1 VSGIVDAHHHVWR
14 QADLPWLSGPMV
26 PRIFG
31 PYEPLRR
38 DYLIGEYL
46 ADAEANGVTRSVYVQ
61 ANWPAARALDEIEWV
76 QSVADAS
83 GWPHG
88 IVGYVD
94 LLAED
99 CAPALDAAM
108 QASPLLRGMRM
119 QLHWH
124 ENTLYRFAP
133 RPDLCDDLK
142 LRKNLARLAERE
154 LLFELQVFAPQM
166 QGAARLAR
174 SLPELQ
180 FVLLHAGMLED
191 TSAKGL
197 AEWRAGMDALAS
209 CPNVAVKLSG
219 LGTFLRRIDPDYIAL
234 VAGETVRRFGAKR
247 CLFGSNFPIEKLW
260 TDYGTLLGAYRVAL
274 AGFSDAER
282 TQIFSDTARR
292 IYRLK

>member
-1 VSGIVDAHHHVWR
+1 MSGIVDAHHHVWR

-46 ADAEANGVTRSVYVQ
+46 TDAEANGVTRSVYVQ
-61 ANWPAARALDEIEWV
+61 ANWQATRALDEIAWV

-83 GWPHG
+83 GWPHA

-124 ENTLYRFAP
+124 ANELYRFAP
-133 RPDLCDDLK
+133 RPDLCGDAK
-142 LRKNLARLAERE
+142 FRKNLARFAERG

-166 QGAARLAR
+166 PGAARLAR
-174 SLPELQ
+174 SLPNLQ

-191 TSAKGL
+191 TTPAGIAL
-197 AEWRAGMDALAS
+197 WRAGIEELAE

-219 LGTFLRRIDPDYIAL
+219 LGTFVHKVDRDFIGF
-234 VAGETVRRFGAKR
+234 VAAEMIENFGAGR

-260 TDYGTLLGAYRVAL
+260 AGYGALIAAHRAAL
-274 AGFSDAER
+274 APFSDEDRA
-282 TQIFSDTARR
+282 QIFSGTARR
-292 IYRLK
+292 IYRLA